1 MLNHKTSV
9 HFVNTEGDGN
19 KILVVPTFI
28 LLYWKK
34 FIFTIGGV
42 LTLLLVIVGIFIYQK
57 IYEKKSYEIS
67 CFLKVSLKINKV
79 KI

>member
-42 LTLLLVIVGIFIYQK
+42 LTLLLVIVGIFIY
-57 IYEKKSYEIS
+57 
-67 CFLKVSLKINKV
+67 
-79 KI
+79 